1 MKQILILAFS
11 NLNHDARVLRQIE
24 FLKTNYHLTIACFDG
39 PEIHGV
45 ELIKIK
51 AISPSLFSKIISSF
65 YLLTHQYSKAYQT
78 LYDQPSL
85 RALLKQRAFDLII
98 GNDIESL
105 PLAFELR
112 KQAKILFDAH
122 EYAPR
127 HFEDKL
133 VWRIFFQDFNKYLCA
148 KYLVKVD
155 AMTTVGKGL
164 AEEYKK
170 YYNVNPLILTNA
182 NFYYPDLKPGKVSEK
197 AIRLIHH
204 GGANPSRQLELM
216 IEMMSHV
223 DERFYLD
230 LMLIT
235 PPIANKKT
243 RAYLDH
249 LKNLIAENPRIKIL
263 PPKKPSE
270 IVEFITAYDIGVF
283 LIPPIN
289 FNYANTLPNKLFDF
303 IQARLTIAIGP
314 TPEMAEIV
322 NTFNIGVVAEEFTP
336 QALAKKI
343 NALTRDEI
351 QKFKENSV
359 QAAATL
365 HAENNGKMLRELI
378 AETLKQ
384 S

>member
-1 MKQILILAFS
+1 
-11 NLNHDARVLRQIE
+11 
-24 FLKTNYHLTIACFDG
+24 
-39 PEIHGV
+39 
-45 ELIKIK
+45 
-51 AISPSLFSKIISSF
+51 
-65 YLLTHQYSKAYQT
+65 
-78 LYDQPSL
+78 
-85 RALLKQRAFDLII
+85 
-98 GNDIESL
+98 
-105 PLAFELR
+105 
-112 KQAKILFDAH
+112 
-122 EYAPR
+122 
-127 HFEDKL
+127 
-133 VWRIFFQDFNKYLCA
+133 
-148 KYLVKVD
+148 
-155 AMTTVGKGL
+155 
-164 AEEYKK
+164 
-170 YYNVNPLILTNA
+170 
-182 NFYYPDLKPGKVSEK
+182 
-197 AIRLIHH
+197 
-204 GGANPSRQLELM
+204 
-216 IEMMSHV
+216 
-223 DERFYLD
+223 
-230 LMLIT
+230 MLIT